1 MRKIEEE
8 PFMMIFDKLI
18 TENEEV
24 HLSEVELYL
33 YSLLKRK
40 QNLEGVT
47 ETSISFLIQTSPIE
61 FASSLQRS
69 KSAITCNL
77 LSLIEKKVIQIF
89 NNDGEILQT
98 FKPND
103 LIKIKFGT
111 SNGGFTKIVFSKF
124 DSIETMSD
132 FYIYV
137 AVERWKNSGNGK
149 FNCSYGRWG
158 NILQMSERHAIDKV
172 NEAIEKKVIYKNIGD
187 YSNEKVGGQKRQ
199 VLNQYSTSPFTTK
212 EKSNKSLN
220 KESDEANEEFHANR
234 EHGENEFTN
243 ILEVSQVFKTYK
255 DDLNRNIYPSIDDYV
270 FYLRVKASLE
280 VREPQANEIQFMT
293 IAEKRIER
301 MKNNK
306 KFKQDI
312 ETAKNVLENN
322 RDLIIPKAKKVENVA
337 DMF

>member
-18 TENEEV
+18 TEKEEV

-124 DSIETMSD
+124 DSIETMID

-172 NEAIEKKVIYKNIGD
+172 NEAIEKKIIYKNIGD
-187 YSNEKVGGQKRQ
+187 YSNERAKKTS
-199 VLNQYSTSPFTTK
+199 LNQCSTSPVK
-212 EKSNKSLN
+212 KINK
-220 KESDEANEEFHANR
+220 
-234 EHGENEFTN
+234 
-243 ILEVSQVFKTYK
+243 
-255 DDLNRNIYPSIDDYV
+255 P
-270 FYLRVKASLE
+270 
-280 VREPQANEIQFMT
+280 
-293 IAEKRIER
+293 
-301 MKNNK
+301 
-306 KFKQDI
+306 
-312 ETAKNVLENN
+312 
-322 RDLIIPKAKKVENVA
+322 
-337 DMF
+337 